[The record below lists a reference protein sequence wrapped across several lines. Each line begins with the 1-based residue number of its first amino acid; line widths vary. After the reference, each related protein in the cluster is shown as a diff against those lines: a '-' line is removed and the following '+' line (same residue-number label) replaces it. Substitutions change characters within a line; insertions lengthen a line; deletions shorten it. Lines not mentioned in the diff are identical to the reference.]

1 MTILVHR
8 VADYVHR
15 VADYV
20 HRVSIYVHRVT
31 VYVHRVTIHVHWDW
45 VDGNWHFTS
54 IGDTLRPLV
63 TLYVHWWHFTSIGWL
78 DICVHRTIFQPSPK
92 HWQLSRGFPT
102 PKPKN
107 FTWMEWKLRGIQYV
121 WWELK
126 WELPRWISRY
136 TVLKKLHCQ
145 HNETLNSFA

>member
-1 MTILVHR
+1 MEN
-8 VADYVHR
+8 DYSR
-15 VADYV
+15 PSGG
-20 HRVSIYVHRVT
+20 RLR
-31 VYVHRVTIHVHWDW
+31 
-45 VDGNWHFTS
+45 TS
-54 IGDTLRPLV
+54 GGRLRTSGVNLRPSCYSLRPSRYNFRPSRMQSTETDAFGPLV

-145 HNETLNSFA
+145 HNKKLKFIA